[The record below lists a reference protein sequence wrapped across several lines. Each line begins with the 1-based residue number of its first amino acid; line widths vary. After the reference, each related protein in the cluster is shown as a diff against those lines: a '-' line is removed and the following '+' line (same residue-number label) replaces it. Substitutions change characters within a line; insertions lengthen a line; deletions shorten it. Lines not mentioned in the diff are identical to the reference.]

1 MANKN
6 STKYTISVALALCIV
21 CSIVVSTAAVMLK
34 PAQQANKARD
44 FKSNILSSA
53 GLLEEGKSV
62 DEIFNRRVD
71 TRIVDLETGKF
82 TDAFSPEEYDQ
93 RQASRDV
100 ELSTSLDAE
109 RDLAKIGRQEHYAE
123 VYLATDDQGKEILIL
138 PVRGYG
144 LWGTLYGFLAV
155 ESDYNTVRGLTFY
168 EHKETPGLGAEVD
181 NPAWKAMWEGKQ
193 LYDENGDVAISVI
206 KGKVD
211 EDTPNAEY
219 KVDGLSGATL
229 TSRGVHNL
237 LRFWL
242 GESGYKPFLENLKKG
257 EA

>member
-6 STKYTISVALALCIV
+6 SIQYTIKVALALCIV
-21 CSIVVSTAAVMLK
+21 CSVVVSTAAVMLK

-53 GLLEEGKSV
+53 GLLEEGKSIE
-62 DEIFNRRVD
+62 EIFERVD
-71 TRIVDLETGKF
+71 TRIVDLASGTF
-82 TDAFSPEEYDQ
+82 SDAFDPEEFDQ
-93 RQASRDV
+93 RKAASDPDV
-100 ELSTSLDAE
+100 SENLTADE
-109 RDLAKIGRQEHYAE
+109 DLAKIGRKERYAE
-123 VYLATDDQGKEILIL
+123 VYLATDPEGRDILIL

-144 LWGTLYGFLAV
+144 LWGTLYGFLAL
-155 ESDYNTVRGLTFY
+155 ESDYNTIVGLTFY

-181 NPAWKAMWEGKQ
+181 NPAWKAIWDGKEVYSEEG
-193 LYDENGDVAISVI
+193 EVAITVL

-211 EDTPNAEY
+211 NNTPDREH

-237 LRFWL
+237 LRFWM
-242 GESGYKPFLENLKKG
+242 GENGYKPFLDNLRSG

>member
-1 MANKN
+1 MADKN
-6 STKYTISVALALCIV
+6 SIQYTLKIALLLCIV
-21 CSIVVSTAAVMLK
+21 CSVVVSTAAVMLK
-34 PAQQANKARD
+34 PMQESNRARD
-44 FKSNILSSA
+44 FKSNILSAA
-53 GLLEEGKSV
+53 GLLEDGTSV
-62 DEIFNRRVD
+62 EEAFERVE

-82 TDAFSPEEYDQ
+82 TDAFSPEDYDQ
-93 RQASRDV
+93 RQASRDA
-100 ELSTSLDAE
+100 ELSSSLNPENDI
-109 RDLAKIGRQEHYAE
+109 AKIGRQERYAE

-155 ESDYNTVRGLTFY
+155 ESDYNTVLGLTFY

-181 NPAWKAMWEGKQ
+181 NPAWKVLWEGKK
-193 LYDENGDVAISVI
+193 LYNEDGEVAIAVI

-211 EDTPNAEY
+211 QNTPNAEH

-237 LRFWL
+237 LQFWL
-242 GESGYKPFLENLKKG
+242 GEDGYKPFLENLRKG

>member
-1 MANKN
+1 MVNKD
-6 STKYTISVALALCIV
+6 STQYTIVVALLLCIV

-34 PAQQANKARD
+34 PAQQANKAKD
-44 FKSNILSSA
+44 FKSNILSAA
-53 GLLEEGKSV
+53 GLLQEGKSV
-62 DEIFNRRVD
+62 NELFAKVE
-71 TRIVDLETGKF
+71 TKIVDLETGKYS
-82 TDAFSPEEYDQ
+82 DAVDPESYDQ
-93 RQASRDV
+93 RKASKDPK
-100 ELSTSLDAE
+100 LSE
-109 RDLAKIGRQEHYAE
+109 DLEPSEDIAKIGREERYAE
-123 VYLATDDQGKEILIL
+123 VYLATNDKDEKILIL

-155 ESDYNTVRGLTFY
+155 ESDYETAVGLGFY

-181 NPAWKAMWEGKQ
+181 NPSWKAQWDGKK
-193 LYDENGDVAISVI
+193 LYDDKGNVAIQII

-211 EDTPNAEY
+211 SNTPKPEY

-237 LRFWL
+237 LHFWL
-242 GESGYKPFLENLKKG
+242 GENGYKPFLENLKKG

>member
-1 MANKN
+1 MVNKN
-6 STKYTISVALALCIV
+6 SIQYTIMVALALCIV
-21 CSIVVSTAAVMLK
+21 CSVVVSTAAVMLK
-34 PAQQANKARD
+34 PAQEANRAKD

-62 DEIFNRRVD
+62 DEIFQGVD
-71 TRIVDLETGKF
+71 TRIVDLQTGTF
-82 TDAFSPEEYDQ
+82 TDAFTPEEFDQ
-93 RQASRDV
+93 RKASNDPKLSDDLEADRDI
-100 ELSTSLDAE
+100 AG
-109 RDLAKIGRQEHYAE
+109 IGRMERYAE
-123 VYLATDDQGKEILIL
+123 VYLATDSQGRELLIL

-144 LWGTLYGFLAV
+144 LWGTLYGFLAL
-155 ESDYNTVRGLTFY
+155 ESDYNTIVGLTFY

-181 NPAWKAMWEGKQ
+181 NPAWKSLWEGKQ
-193 LYDENGDVAISVI
+193 VYDENGEVAISVI

-211 EDTPNAEY
+211 SNTPNAEY

-242 GESGYKPFLENLKKG
+242 GENGYKPFLQNLKNG